1 MNKIFRPLIYLM
13 IITILGSA
21 TSCKQAAPKEEAEEG
36 ETAAP
41 VTNDVSLST
50 NQIKT
55 AGIEFGII
63 EMKNLATAIKANG
76 LLSVPNQNK
85 ALVTSVSSGTIRTLT
100 VQPGNY
106 VKKGQVIATILN
118 PQIAQLQQ
126 ELQTTQAQLNLARQE
141 NVRQKELVAG
151 NAAPLK
157 NLQKA
162 EAELAAL
169 TATYK
174 SQQIQLTALGISFS
188 AASRGQIVTSIS
200 VLAPISGTISEVS
213 AQIGSNVDAS
223 TPIAQIVN
231 NSQLHLDLFVFE
243 KDLPKVKA
251 GQLIHFTL
259 TNSAGK
265 EYDAKIY
272 SIGTA
277 FANQSKTIPVHA
289 VVMGNKAGLIE
300 GMNITAII
308 SIGNAV
314 LPAVPTEAIVSNGG
328 RDYIFRIKKKDT
340 KETVFE
346 RIAVAK
352 GVSDVGFTEITP
364 VVDLKPGSAIVIR
377 KTFFVLAK
385 MVNTGDED

>member
-1 MNKIFRPLIYLM
+1 MKKIFKQPLYLLF
-13 IITILGSA
+13 ITCTFLL
-21 TSCKQAAPKEEAEEG
+21 TSCQAPAPKEEEQEETP
-36 ETAAP
+36 ETA
-41 VTNDVSLST
+41 TNEVSLT
-50 NQIKT
+50 ANQLKT
-55 AGIEFGII
+55 AGIEFGAI

-85 ALVTSVSSGTIRTLT
+85 ALVTSVSNGTIRTLT
-100 VQPGNY
+100 VQPGSY

-141 NVRQKELVAG
+141 FQRQKELVAG

-169 TATYK
+169 TSLYK
-174 SQQIQLTALGISFS
+174 SRQIQLTALGISPKL
-188 AASRGQIVTSIS
+188 ASRGQIVTSIP
-200 VLAPISGTISEVS
+200 VLAPISGTVSEVS
-213 AQIGSNVDAS
+213 AQIGSNVDAA

-231 NSQLHLDLFVFE
+231 NSQLHLDLFVYE
-243 KDLPKVKA
+243 KDLPKVKP
-251 GQLIHFTL
+251 GQRIHFTL

-289 VVMGNKAGLIE
+289 VVMGDKAGLIE

-308 SIGNAV
+308 SIGNA
-314 LPAVPTEAIVSNGG
+314 LLSAVPTEAIVTTEGQ
-328 RDYIFRIKKKDT
+328 DYIFRVKKQGA
-340 KETVFE
+340 KETIFE
-346 RIAVAK
+346 RIAVAA

-364 VVDLKPGSAIVIR
+364 VHELKPGSRIVTK

>member
-1 MNKIFRPLIYLM
+1 MKFIFKSLLYLLI
-13 IITILGSA
+13 ISVINTAS
-21 TSCKQAAPKEEAEEG
+21 SCKQAAPKNEAEEE

-41 VTNDVSLST
+41 STNEVSLTAS
-50 NQIKT
+50 QITT
-55 AGIEFGII
+55 AGIEFGKI

-85 ALVTSVSSGTIRTLT
+85 ALVTSVSSGTIRTLA

-106 VKKGQVIATILN
+106 VQKGQVIATILN
-118 PQIAQLQQ
+118 PQLAQLQQ
-126 ELQTTQAQLNLARQE
+126 ELQTTQAQLNLARLEYQ
-141 NVRQKELVAG
+141 RQKELVAG

-162 EAELAAL
+162 ESELASLSASH
-169 TATYK
+169 K
-174 SQQIQLTALGISFS
+174 SQQIQLTAMGISLS
-188 AASRGQIVTSIS
+188 SASRGQIVTSIP

-259 TNSAGK
+259 TNNAGK

-314 LPAVPTEAIVSNGG
+314 LPAVPDEAIVSNGG
-328 RDYIFRIKKKDT
+328 QDYIFRIKKQDA

-364 VVDLKPGSAIVIR
+364 VHDLKPGSAIVTR

>member
-1 MNKIFRPLIYLM
+1 MKMHLKYHSYLLLIVL
-13 IITILGSA
+13 TVTA
-21 TSCKQAAPKEEAEEG
+21 CTRQEKPKEEAKKE
-36 ETAAP
+36 AAP
-41 VTNDVSLST
+41 EASNTVSLT
-50 NQIKT
+50 ANQIKT
-55 AGIEFGII
+55 AGIELGTI

-85 ALVTSVSSGTIRTLT
+85 ALVTSVTNGTILTLT

-106 VKKGQVIATILN
+106 VHKGQVIATILN
-118 PQIAQLQQ
+118 PDIAQLQQ
-126 ELQTTQAQLNLARQE
+126 QAQTTSAQLTLADQE
-141 NVRQKELVAG
+141 YQRQKELVAG

-157 NLQKA
+157 NLQRAK
-162 EAELAAL
+162 AELAAL
-169 TATYK
+169 KATGK
-174 SQQIQLTALGISFS
+174 SQRLQLAALGIKYGNST
-188 AASRGQIVTSIS
+188 IVTSIP
-200 VLAPISGTISEVS
+200 VLAPISGTVSEVS

-251 GQLIHFTL
+251 GQRIHFTL

-265 EYDAKIY
+265 EYDAQIY

-277 FANQSKTIPVHA
+277 FASQSKTIPVHA
-289 VVMGNKAGLIE
+289 VVMGDKTGLIE
-300 GMNITAII
+300 GMSVTAII

-314 LPAVPTEAIVSNGG
+314 LPAVPTEAIVSNDGQ
-328 RDYIFRIKKKDT
+328 DYIFMVKKQDT

-346 RIAVAK
+346 RVPVAK
-352 GVSDVGFTEITP
+352 GVADIGFTEITP
-364 VVDLKPGSAIVIR
+364 VRDLKPGSAVVVK

-385 MVNTGDED
+385 MVNTGEEE

>member
-1 MNKIFRPLIYLM
+1 MKTHLKYYSYLLLIVL
-13 IITILGSA
+13 TVTA
-21 TSCKQAAPKEEAEEG
+21 CTRQEKTKEEAKKE
-36 ETAAP
+36 AAP
-41 VTNDVSLST
+41 EASNTVSLT
-50 NQIKT
+50 ANQIKT
-55 AGIEFGII
+55 AGIELGTI

-85 ALVTSVSSGTIRTLT
+85 ALVTSVTNGTILTLT

-106 VKKGQVIATILN
+106 VHKGQVIATILN
-118 PQIAQLQQ
+118 PDIAQLQQ
-126 ELQTTQAQLNLARQE
+126 QAQTTQAQLTLAQQE
-141 NVRQKELVAG
+141 YQRQKELVAG

-157 NLQKA
+157 NLQRA

-169 TATYK
+169 KATGK
-174 SQQIQLTALGISFS
+174 SQRLQLAALGIKYGNST
-188 AASRGQIVTSIS
+188 IVTSIP
-200 VLAPISGTISEVS
+200 VLAPISGTVSEVS

-251 GQLIHFTL
+251 GQRIHFTL

-265 EYDAKIY
+265 EYDAQIY

-277 FANQSKTIPVHA
+277 FASQSKTIPVHA
-289 VVMGNKAGLIE
+289 VVMGDKTGLIE
-300 GMNITAII
+300 GMSVTAII

-314 LPAVPTEAIVSNGG
+314 LPAVPTEAIVSNDGQ
-328 RDYIFRIKKKDT
+328 DYIFMVKKQDA

-346 RIAVAK
+346 RVPVAK
-352 GVSDVGFTEITP
+352 GVADIGFTEITP
-364 VVDLKPGSAIVIR
+364 VRDLKPGSGIVVK

-385 MVNTGDED
+385 MVNTGEEE

>member
-1 MNKIFRPLIYLM
+1 MKLIFKPLQYLV
-13 IITILGSA
+13 IITMISSVV
-21 TSCKQAAPKEEAEEG
+21 SCKQAAPKEDAEEE
-36 ETAAP
+36 ETTAP
-41 VTNDVSLST
+41 VTNEVSLTAS
-50 NQIKT
+50 QVKT
-55 AGIEFGII
+55 AGIEFGTI

-126 ELQTTQAQLNLARQE
+126 ELQTTMAQLNLARQE
-141 NVRQKELVAG
+141 FQRQKELVAG

-162 EAELAAL
+162 EAELAVL
-169 TATYK
+169 TTSQK
-174 SQQIQLTALGISFS
+174 SQQIQLNALGISPNS
-188 AASRGQIVTSIS
+188 ASRGEIVTSFQ

-231 NSQLHLDLFVFE
+231 NSQLHLDLFVYE

-314 LPAVPTEAIVSNGG
+314 LPAVPSEAIVSNGG
-328 RDYIFRIKKKDT
+328 QDYIFRIKKQDA

-352 GVSDVGFTEITP
+352 GVSDVGYTEITP
-364 VVDLKPGSAIVIR
+364 VHDLKPGSAIVIR

>member
-1 MNKIFRPLIYLM
+1 MKNIFKPYIFLLAFTGLVI
-13 IITILGSA
+13 
-21 TSCKQAAPKEEAEEG
+21 SCKQQDKPKEEPKEAEG
-36 ETAAP
+36 ASA
-41 VTNDVSLST
+41 VTNMVSLTASQLT
-50 NQIKT
+50 T
-55 AGIEFGII
+55 AGIELGTI

-85 ALVTSVSSGTIRTLT
+85 ALVTSVTNGTIRTLT
-100 VQPGNY
+100 VQPGSY
-106 VKKGQVIATILN
+106 VRKGQVIATILN
-118 PQIAQLQQ
+118 PDFAQLQQ
-126 ELQTTQAQLNLARQE
+126 QSQTTQAQLTLAQQE
-141 NVRQKELVAG
+141 YQRQKELVAG

-169 TATYK
+169 ISVK
-174 SQQIQLTALGISFS
+174 RSQQMQLSALGISPS
-188 AASRGQIVTSIS
+188 SVNSGRIVTSIP
-200 VLAPISGTISEVS
+200 VLAPISGTVSEVS

-251 GQLIHFTL
+251 GQRIHFTL

-265 EYDAKIY
+265 EYDAQIY

-277 FANQSKTIPVHA
+277 FASQSKTIPVHA
-289 VVMGNKAGLIE
+289 VVMGDKTGLIE

-328 RDYIFRIKKKDT
+328 QDYIFVVKKQDA
-340 KETVFE
+340 KETEFE
-346 RIAVAK
+346 RVPVAK
-352 GVSDVGFTEITP
+352 GVADIGFTEITP
-364 VVDLKPGSAIVIR
+364 VKDLKPGSMIVTK

-385 MVNTGDED
+385 MVNTGEEE